1 MSAQNSKEPERKFSL
16 SLTTFQRELLR
27 EALEEYREDGD
38 TTQDWYTE
46 TSELLHQLKE

>member
-1 MSAQNSKEPERKFSL
+1 MSAKTTVETGRKFSL

-46 TSELLHQLKE
+46 TSELLEQLKE

>member
-1 MSAQNSKEPERKFSL
+1 MSAQTSEEPEQKVSL
-16 SLTTFQRELLR
+16 VLTKFQRELLR